1 MHPTCLTKTTLHA
14 QNTKRW
20 YNYKPRGKRLHHIV
34 VLPSWTTNQEESPSS
49 ILLATYLDAKNYAQ
63 VSAIFKW
70 KSYMSKERRK
80 KNTSGRKIK
89 SGKFIQVQIT
99 CNLAPTLSLFL
110 VANIKGTVGK
120 KLISFEP
127 WPVVMHYEIYKN
139 QKQPKTMLHSCS
151 LSPTHSRT
159 WRCNCINHETHF
171 HKWAK

>member
-1 MHPTCLTKTTLHA
+1 MLKTQRDGTTTN
-14 QNTKRW
+14 Q
-20 YNYKPRGKRLHHIV
+20 RGKRFRHIV

-49 ILLATYLDAKNYAQ
+49 ILLVTSLDAKNYAQ

-127 WPVVMHYEIYKN
+127 WPVVMHYETYKH
-139 QKQPKTMLHSCS
+139 QKLCYILV

-171 HKWAK
+171 HKWAN